1 MTGELDIRP
10 MSLDDLRRASEWAAS
25 EGWNPGLEDA
35 EAFHA
40 VDPDGFLM
48 GWLDGEPVAAI
59 SVVRHSDS
67 FGFLGFY
74 LCQPDF
80 RGKGYGLAVWQAGMA
95 HLGSRTVGLDGVPAQ
110 EPNYR
115 QSGFALAHHTRRHA
129 GIVPGKAHAGYRPAG
144 SADLPAL
151 LEMDRRI
158 SGTDRT
164 AYMSSW
170 LTRTETRHT
179 IVAEPDDRIIAFGTI
194 RACREGHKIGPL
206 FAPDASTAL
215 HLIEALVASAGADL
229 IMIDIPDP
237 NTAAVALAE
246 DLGLKPVFSCARMY
260 RGTLPD
266 RNVEWIFGETTF
278 ELG

>member
-25 EGWNPGLEDA
+25 EGWNPGLQDA

-59 SVVRHSDS
+59 SVVRHSAS

-115 QSGFALAHHTRRHA
+115 QSGFVLAHYTRRYAGTVQGRVHA
-129 GIVPGKAHAGYRPAG
+129 DCRPAG
-144 SADLPAL
+144 TTNLQVL
-151 LEMDRRI
+151 LEMDQRI
-158 SGTDRT
+158 VDTDRT
-164 AYMSSW
+164 AYMTSW
-170 LTRTETRHT
+170 LHQTETRQT
-179 IVAEPDDRIIAFGTI
+179 LVVGEDDQVEALGTI

-206 FAPDASTAL
+206 FAPDDAIARQ
-215 HLIEALVASAGADL
+215 LIEALAETAGAGYV
-229 IMIDIPDP
+229 MIDIPDP
-237 NTAAVALAE
+237 NAGGVALAG

-260 RGTLPD
+260 RGTMPD
-266 RNVEWIFGETTF
+266 RKMEWIFGETTF